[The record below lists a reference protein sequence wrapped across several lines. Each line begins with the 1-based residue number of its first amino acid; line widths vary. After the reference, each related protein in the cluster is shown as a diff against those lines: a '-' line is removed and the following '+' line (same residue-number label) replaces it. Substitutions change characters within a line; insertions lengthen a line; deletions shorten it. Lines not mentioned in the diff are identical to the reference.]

1 MLPIVKMNQSPI
13 VAQFVEKFNPAVQDH
28 VLWLQKVHR
37 CLENMDTVKSDVPS
51 LISNNPMKVKFSQK
65 DMLEW
70 VHVHF
75 TLNFKYT
82 KAVLNGT
89 AFIPEKLQTDDTHQE

>member
-1 MLPIVKMNQSPI
+1 MNQSPI
-13 VAQFVEKFNPAVQDH
+13 VAQFTEKFNPAVQDH

-37 CLENMDTVKSDVPS
+37 YLENMDTVKSDVPT
-51 LISNNPMKVKFSQK
+51 LINSNPMKVKFSQK
-65 DMLEW
+65 NMLEW

-75 TLNFKYT
+75 TLNFKYA

-89 AFIPEKLQTDDTHQE
+89 AFIPEKPQTDDTPRE